1 MSTNTRS
8 RSRIEMEDR
17 VAGVERS
24 EPGRRVPVGAGDAR
38 AAAEDP
44 LLPGLP
50 SGGLTERPELSDELI
65 DELLDGARTAQ
76 QIAGP
81 DGLLR
86 HADSFWGSPE

>member
-1 MSTNTRS
+1 
-8 RSRIEMEDR
+8 MEDR